1 MQQRKEASAALET
14 VNKICVALLI
24 VGGLNWGLIGLFNF
38 DAVGWL
44 FGGTTALISR
54 IIFAIVGIAAICAI
68 PGLFSSNPRREST

>member
-1 MQQRKEASAALET
+1 MEI

-54 IIFAIVGIAAICAI
+54 IIFVIVGIAAICAI
-68 PGLFSSNPRREST
+68 PGLFAANPRRENT

>member
-1 MQQRKEASAALET
+1 MET

-44 FGGTTALISR
+44 FGGTTALIFMGEMLNKSSR
-54 IIFAIVGIAAICAI
+54 NVRATTSIIGFGTSEQV
-68 PGLFSSNPRREST
+68 RKK